1 MRCIGSG
8 SSPLVRGKPARTR
21 QPCIHSRI
29 IPACAGQTVLV
40 VPCHDW
46 CPDHPRLCGANEKLI
61 LAKAVGIG
69 SSPLVRGKRDLDEIH
84 VLPVRIV
91 PACAGQTSSSHPASC
106 PATDHPR
113 LCGANSPT
121 LLAKHSLDYVK
132 RLDLHT
138 PLTFRRRYSTHHHR
152 PNRRYRDA
160 LLHPVRRPREGLL
173 AESFSEDCLA
183 GRRISSNPS

>member
-1 MRCIGSG
+1 M
-8 SSPLVRGKPARTR
+8 RGKLDVEALA
-21 QPCIHSRI
+21 SVFNRI
-29 IPACAGQTVLV
+29 IPACAGQTVTGLRIGV
-40 VPCHDW
+40 LTA
-46 CPDHPRLCGANEKLI
+46 DHPRLCGANSPAYSHVCEM
-61 LAKAVGIG
+61 VG
-69 SSPLVRGKRDLDEIH
+69 SSPLVRGKPGGMRYKR
-84 VLPVRIV
+84 VLGRII
-91 PACAGQTSSSHPASC
+91 PACAGQTRSSVSLISLS
-106 PATDHPR
+106 TDHPR

-173 AESFSEDCLA
+173 AESFSEDCSA